1 VPTVAAAV
9 PGSSPLAVPSL
20 APTSSSA
27 IGRAAVT
34 NEALYMGLLAAL
46 IPLGLVVAKLYSLYS
61 GRKRELSA
69 QLYRNKDLERES
81 DLRSSEDVNPMSALR
96 ESDEHRGSVQYME
109 NPMAKSRRSSNKEA
123 AADDTPSTDL
133 GEIDIESGGRSSSY
147 MSAIRLRAAA
157 EAAAE
162 D

>member
-1 VPTVAAAV
+1 
-9 PGSSPLAVPSL
+9 
-20 APTSSSA
+20 
-27 IGRAAVT
+27 
-34 NEALYMGLLAAL
+34 MGLLAAL

-96 ESDEHRGSVQYME
+96 ESDRGSVQYME

-123 AADDTPSTDL
+123 AADDASSTDL
-133 GEIDIESGGRSSSY
+133 GEIDIESGGRSSSAY

-157 EAAAE
+157 EAEAAAE
-162 D
+162 DC